1 MNIFNRIKGPGAT
14 MRRTTQLPRIGAV
27 CTNVVQ
33 MHDELR
39 EAQTGPETKA
49 SRVPAPQGF
58 SGRAYLLRVTLLLGI
73 VLLPGDLNLKGLLLS

>member
-1 MNIFNRIKGPGAT
+1 MKMFKRVKGPGAT

-33 MHDELR
+33 MHDELL

-58 SGRAYLLRVTLLLGI
+58 SGRAYILRVTLPLGI
-73 VLLPGDLNLKGLLLS
+73 GLLPGDLNLRGLLLN